1 MQVEVEFKNM
11 GKKKLKI
18 ILDHEVHLLKSNN
31 THNIKCFKGK
41 SIELSPM
48 EQKKLSFNI
57 PLKPVTTRTYYNGK
71 HFWNIKVN
79 GKSEERLAFTLSV

>member
-1 MQVEVEFKNM
+1 M

-31 THNIKCFKGK
+31 SHNIKCFKGK
-41 SIELSPM
+41 SIELAPS

-57 PLKPVTTRTYYNGK
+57 PLKAVTTRTYYSGK

-79 GKSEERLAFTLSV
+79 GKSEEKLAFTLNV